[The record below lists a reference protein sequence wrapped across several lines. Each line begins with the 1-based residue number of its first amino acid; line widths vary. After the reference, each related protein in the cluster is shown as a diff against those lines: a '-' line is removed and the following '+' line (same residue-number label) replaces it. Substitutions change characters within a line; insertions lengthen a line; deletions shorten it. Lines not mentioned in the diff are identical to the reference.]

1 MIEKSSLD
9 LFFTGKKSEDNWNS
23 KSNKIDIFYVKGIL
37 EKLFDLCSLDLKIDT
52 EGSLFNNTHNYQNI
66 YSQNFNYKLNDE
78 VISSIGSLSKN
89 ILDSFSIKQEV
100 FFCSIDWSLLN
111 LALSKKNIKYR
122 SLPKFPKIRR
132 DLALLIDEKVSFL
145 DLKNIAFNSSRTLL
159 KDVVI
164 FDVFRGKNVP
174 VGKKSYALG
183 FIFQDYNCTLTDNV
197 IDKEMKSIYN
207 KMNSKFSAVLRDGE
221 L

>member
-1 MIEKSSLD
+1 M
-9 LFFTGKKSEDNWNS
+9 
-23 KSNKIDIFYVKGIL
+23 
-37 EKLFDLCSLDLKIDT
+37 
-52 EGSLFNNTHNYQNI
+52 
-66 YSQNFNYKLNDE
+66 
-78 VISSIGSLSKN
+78 
-89 ILDSFSIKQEV
+89 
-100 FFCSIDWSLLN
+100 
-111 LALSKKNIKYR
+111 
-122 SLPKFPKIRR
+122 
-132 DLALLIDEKVSFL
+132 
-145 DLKNIAFNSSRTLL
+145 L